1 MPLLPPPPPPPL
13 VVVSTGAAQ
22 AWHSKCSQSASS
34 ARRRRGPGPRDDD
47 DGDDD
52 GVGVDAAAVPR
63 CSTSKRMRKAC
74 SPRCPRAQHCVHTTV
89 AKERMKR
96 ISG

>member
-1 MPLLPPPPPPPL
+1 MPLLPPPPPPPPP

-47 DGDDD
+47 DDDD

-89 AKERMKR
+89 AKGRKNEKDQ
-96 ISG
+96 